1 MKPDYKNVCPFP
13 TRPIKELFVT
23 ENHLDEIFYCDN
35 YNGKFQS
42 CPVRK
47 GIPKNCTQQHNK
59 LQPLYNGALAINSKK
74 YNDIQ
79 SLVRFC
85 SCKSAD
91 YFTNLCHVNQDVT
104 DDEYNN
110 DNDLDID

>member
-1 MKPDYKNVCPFP
+1 MCPFP

-23 ENHLDEIFYCDN
+23 ENHLDEIFYCNN

-47 GIPKNCTQQHNK
+47 GIPNNCTQQHNE

-91 YFTNLCHVNQDVT
+91 YFTNLGHVNQDVT

-110 DNDLDID
+110 DNDLDIE